1 MKASNGTLSTH
12 RNRLNPCGGIIV
24 CLGLCVSACSGGE
37 TAPRDEL
44 AAEEVSLDSEQGG
57 SAIDPEVVDGSD
69 IDDGEQTLGTV
80 AQALSGSF
88 LQTCDDVD
96 LLKSGDV
103 IDVLANCRDNN
114 GNLVFSSLAGECSS
128 DLANCNGILT
138 CGTCP

>member
-24 CLGLCVSACSGGE
+24 CLALCVSACSGGE

-44 AAEEVSLDSEQGG
+44 AAEEALLDSEQGG

-69 IDDGEQTLGTV
+69 IDDGEQTIGTV

-88 LQTCDDVD
+88 LQTCDDVE
-96 LLKSGDV
+96 LSKRGDTFAV
-103 IDVLANCRDNN
+103 AANCRNN
-114 GNLVFSSLAGECSS
+114 ANQLVTSSLSGECSS

-138 CGTCP
+138 CGPC